1 MDRADRG
8 TGKQERASTQAMPL
22 RGSVILPF
30 PHRRTTLLNE
40 KPARRALR
48 IPIGASRLLVVLSAA
63 ALGAAACSKTP
74 DSPGGPGRAAPKT
87 AVTVPAT
94 RPAPAESAGAIRIPA
109 SPADNSSGVLQR
121 RPARIWI

>member
-1 MDRADRG
+1 M
-8 TGKQERASTQAMPL
+8 
-22 RGSVILPF
+22 
-30 PHRRTTLLNE
+30 LNE
-40 KPARRALR
+40 KPARGALR

-87 AVTVPAT
+87 AVTVPAA

-109 SPADNSSGVLQR
+109 SPADSSGVLQR
-121 RPARIWI
+121 RPTRIWI